1 MICKG
6 KTNKWSIHCNAG
18 QDAAVKTTSEGRT
31 LVKFSVATVQ
41 GYKDTDVLW
50 VNCVTWIDRNTKY
63 GQVQFDIA
71 SGIKKGD
78 YLYIEGY
85 VQNRSFTKEDGSKG
99 VDLSIVADNILRL
112 NKPVKHDSNTE
123 GFYDAGVEGA
133 PPVAE
138 DDIPF

>member
-6 KTNKWSIHCNAG
+6 KTNNWSIHCNAG
-18 QDAAVKTTSEGRT
+18 QDAAVKITSEGRT

-41 GYKDTDVLW
+41 GYKDADTLW

-71 SGIKKGD
+71 SGVKKGD
-78 YLYIEGY
+78 YLFIEGY
-85 VQNRSFTKEDGSKG
+85 VQSRSFTKEDGSKG

-112 NKPVKHDSNTE
+112 NKPVKKDNDTE
-123 GFYDAGVEGA
+123 GFYEGD
-133 PPVAE
+133 PSIGSPVAD